1 MASASTPSTSSRCA
15 CCPRSGSCGGRRAA
29 AGGRSYDRREGPSGA
44 PRRGA
49 GRAAPRATRAL
60 RLPRR
65 RPPPPRAR
73 RAAPLPPRQHARLR
87 GRRALRGSRPQ
98 RRRGR
103 ALRARGLVSRS
114 GRLEQP
120 RAGLPDRPRRRRGRG
135 RRAPP
140 RGSSTG
146 STTAST
152 SLLAERLLEAEAP
165 PRGLAAAVGVG
176 TLAPRRLDPHAS
188 SPSRPP
194 RRPRAIG
201 AVLTLALRHLLAVD
215 LERHGAQLE
224 IEEFVGDWVETGAR
238 SQFCLGDRGRSAL
251 GRSTVVGAW
260 CRDPSSR
267 VRVKIGRVD
276 ADAAATFSPGGA
288 AFVRLSEALSVLV
301 RDPLEFELELW
312 VVGSIAPPLG
322 ALRLG
327 VDFRVFA
334 PKTEGRA
341 LRFPLPLPADPQR
354 GEPFAPAPD
363 PEGGGPPRRSTPAAP
378 HRDDTE
384 S

>member
-1 MASASTPSTSSRCA
+1 MT
-15 CCPRSGSCGGRRAA
+15 AA
-29 AGGRSYDRREGPSGA
+29 K
-44 PRRGA
+44 
-49 GRAAPRATRAL
+49 
-60 RLPRR
+60 
-65 RPPPPRAR
+65 
-73 RAAPLPPRQHARLR
+73 
-87 GRRALRGSRPQ
+87 
-98 RRRGR
+98 
-103 ALRARGLVSRS
+103 V
-114 GRLEQP
+114 
-120 RAGLPDRPRRRRGRG
+120 RAGLPVEEPVARLLARPGRFAFLAAVRLLRERGAQLRFRHDSTLAFAAAELSAVRDCSDG
-135 RRAPP
+135 AGERFELVASFLGVA
-140 RGSSTG
+140 GSS
-146 STTAST
+146 SPAPVYLTALAAAEDEAGELRRELLDGFHHRLYE
-152 SLLAERLLEAEAP
+152 LLAERLLEAEAP

-176 TLAPRRLDPHAS
+176 TLAPRRLDPHALLPLAPLLVARGRS
-188 SPSRPP
+188 ARS
-194 RRPRAIG
+194 
-201 AVLTLALRHLLAVD
+201 LTLALRHLLAVD

-363 PEGGGPPRRSTPAAP
+363 PEGGGSPRRSSPRRSSPAAP